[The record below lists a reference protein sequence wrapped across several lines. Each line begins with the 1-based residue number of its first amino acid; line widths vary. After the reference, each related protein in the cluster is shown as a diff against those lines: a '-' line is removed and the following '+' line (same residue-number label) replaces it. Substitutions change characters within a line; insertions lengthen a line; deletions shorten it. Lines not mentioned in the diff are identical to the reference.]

1 MSGNANNHNK
11 SNVGGGGPQGPPNQQ
26 GSKGPQGP
34 QGSQQQQ
41 QQQPPK
47 GPTGQQG
54 PQSSQGPRQQDSKGP
69 QQQDSKGPQQQGSKG
84 PQQQDSKGP
93 QGPQGSQQ
101 PPPKEPT
108 GQQGPST
115 TTPNEYSGILDAI
128 FNKNNIMLIVWFL
141 VIYFLVYYIL
151 GIFFKSNSV
160 PSLLPRI
167 FDLFILGLVLLYL
180 LHTYY
185 TATPDEREKYF
196 SNAGDKAMKFFNDK
210 YSAVYIGL
218 FLVLFYLTI
227 MILRVPMIGESAPI
241 TLNLIN
247 NGAWILL
254 AITIIVLFFKH
265 VLGISLIDGKF
276 ISSYWNDI
284 PSTPSEPVQPVDTP
298 TTGNVATM
306 GNAAP
311 QSIEEVFNVSN
322 NLYTYDDAQAVCA
335 AYGARLATYD
345 EIEDAYNNGADWCN
359 YGWSDGQMAFFPTQK
374 ETWTKLQK
382 NPKRKNDCGRP
393 GVNGG
398 YMANPYL
405 KFGVNCYGK
414 RPDPTQ
420 ADLNTMAANAKID
433 VVVPKTDEEKQLDK
447 KVQFWKENADKLL
460 NVNSFNREK
469 WSEY

>member
-1 MSGNANNHNK
+1 MSGNANNSNN
-11 SNVGGGGPQGPPNQQ
+11 SNVGGGGPQGTKQGAQGTTQ
-26 GSKGPQGP
+26 GSQHQPPKGPTGTQGSQGS

-41 QQQPPK
+41 QPK
-47 GPTGQQG
+47 GPTGTQG
-54 PQSSQGPRQQDSKGP
+54 H
-69 QQQDSKGPQQQGSKG
+69 QGS
-84 PQQQDSKGP
+84 
-93 QGPQGSQQ
+93 QGSQQ
-101 PPPKEPT
+101 QQPKGPT
-108 GQQGPST
+108 GPST
-115 TTPNEYSGILDAI
+115 SSTDYSGILDDI

-151 GIFFKSNSV
+151 GILFRSNSI

-185 TATPDEREKYF
+185 TMTPDKREKYF
-196 SNAGDKAMKFFNDK
+196 SNAGDNVINFFNDK
-210 YSAVYIGL
+210 YSVVYIGL
-218 FLVLFYLTI
+218 FLVFFYIAT
-227 MILRVPMIGESAPI
+227 MILRVPMSGEAAPI
-241 TLNLIN
+241 TLNIIH
-247 NGAWILL
+247 NGAWIVL

-276 ISSYWNDI
+276 ISSYWNDL
-284 PSTPSEPVQPVDTP
+284 PSRPPGEPAI
-298 TTGNVATM
+298 TGNATISGNTTA

-311 QSIEEVFNVSN
+311 HPVEEVFNVSN

-345 EIEDAYNNGADWCN
+345 EIEDSYNNGADWCN

-420 ADLNTMAANAKID
+420 SDLKIMAANAKND
-433 VVVPKTDEEKQLDK
+433 VVVPKTDEEIQLDK
-447 KVQFWKENADKLL
+447 KVQFWKDNADKLL
-460 NVNSFNREK
+460 NVNSFNRDK

>member
-11 SNVGGGGPQGPPNQQ
+11 SNLVGGGPQGPQKQQ
-26 GSKGPQGP
+26 SPEKGPQGP
-34 QGSQQQQ
+34 QKQQS
-41 QQQPPK
+41 PE
-47 GPTGQQG
+47 
-54 PQSSQGPRQQDSKGP
+54 
-69 QQQDSKGPQQQGSKG
+69 
-84 PQQQDSKGP
+84 KGP
-93 QGPQGSQQ
+93 QGPPKQQSSEKGPQGPPKQQSSEKGPQGPSKQQLQQKGYQSSQGSQQ
-101 PPPKEPT
+101 
-108 GQQGPST
+108 QRGPVSSSSSDH
-115 TTPNEYSGILDAI
+115 NGFLDAI
-128 FNKNNIMLIVWFL
+128 FNKNNIMLIIWFL

-151 GIFFKSNSV
+151 GIFFKSNSI

-167 FDLFILGLVLLYL
+167 FDLFMLGLVLLYL

-210 YSAVYIGL
+210 YSVMYIGL

-241 TLNLIN
+241 TLKLIN
-247 NGAWILL
+247 NGAWIVL
-254 AITIIVLFFKH
+254 AITIIVLFFKY

-276 ISSYWNDI
+276 ISSYWNDL
-284 PSTPSEPVQPVDTP
+284 PSAPPIEATITGNATISGNT
-298 TTGNVATM
+298 TTGNTTT
-306 GNAAP
+306 GNATP
-311 QSIEEVFNVSN
+311 QHIEEVFNISN

-345 EIEDAYNNGADWCN
+345 EIEDAYDNGADWCN

-405 KFGVNCYGK
+405 KFGINCYGK

-420 ADLNTMAANAKID
+420 ADLKNMAANAKID

-460 NVNSFNREK
+460 NINSFNREK

>member
-1 MSGNANNHNK
+1 MLSNANNYNK
-11 SNVGGGGPQGPPNQQ
+11 SIVTGVTGTKGLSSEQSSKIIQLTTGPTGPL
-26 GSKGPQGP
+26 GSQITQLTKGPTGVQT
-34 QGSQQQQ
+34 SI
-41 QQQPPK
+41 QPTK
-47 GPTGQQG
+47 GPTGQQ
-54 PQSSQGPRQQDSKGP
+54 SSIQPSKGP
-69 QQQDSKGPQQQGSKG
+69 TGPTGEQGPKKGP
-84 PQQQDSKGP
+84 
-93 QGPQGSQQ
+93 
-101 PPPKEPT
+101 T
-108 GQQGPST
+108 GEQGPSPPST
-115 TTPNEYSGILDAI
+115 DYNGILDAV
-128 FNKNNIMLIVWFL
+128 FNKNNIMLIAWVL

-151 GIFFKSNSV
+151 GIFFRSNSI

-167 FDLFILGLVLLYL
+167 FDLFVLGLVLLYL

-196 SNAGDKAMKFFNDK
+196 SNAGDKVIKFFNDK
-210 YSAVYIGL
+210 YSVVHIGL
-218 FLVLFYLTI
+218 FLVFFYIAI
-227 MILRVPMIGESAPI
+227 MILRVPMTGDAAPI
-241 TLNLIN
+241 TLSLMN
-247 NGAWILL
+247 NGAWIVL

-265 VLGISLIDGKF
+265 VLGISFDGKF
-276 ISSYWNDI
+276 ISSYWNDLPSSPPESVKPIDI
-284 PSTPSEPVQPVDTP
+284 PTKIEDAPKVNDLPK
-298 TTGNVATM
+298 GNT
-306 GNAAP
+306 AP
-311 QSIEEVFNVSN
+311 KHIEEVFNISN

-335 AYGARLATYD
+335 AYGARLANYD
-345 EIEDAYNNGADWCN
+345 EIEDAYDNGADWCN

-420 ADLNTMAANAKID
+420 ADLKNMTANAKID

-460 NVNSFNREK
+460 NINSFNREK

>member
-1 MSGNANNHNK
+1 MSGNANNSNK
-11 SNVGGGGPQGPPNQQ
+11 SNVGGGGPQGAQGTTQ
-26 GSKGPQGP
+26 GSQHQPPKGPTGTQGSQGSQGSQGTQQQQQQQP
-34 QGSQQQQ
+34 KGPTGTQGSQGSQQQQ
-41 QQQPPK
+41 QPKWPTGTQGPQGTKQGAQGIQQQQQLK
-47 GPTGQQG
+47 GPTG
-54 PQSSQGPRQQDSKGP
+54 
-69 QQQDSKGPQQQGSKG
+69 
-84 PQQQDSKGP
+84 
-93 QGPQGSQQ
+93 
-101 PPPKEPT
+101 
-108 GQQGPST
+108 PST
-115 TTPNEYSGILDAI
+115 SSTDYSGILDDI

-151 GIFFKSNSV
+151 GILFRSNSI

-185 TATPDEREKYF
+185 TMTPDKREKYF
-196 SNAGDKAMKFFNDK
+196 SNAGDNVINFFNDK
-210 YSAVYIGL
+210 YSVVYIGL
-218 FLVLFYLTI
+218 FLVFFYIAT
-227 MILRVPMIGESAPI
+227 MILRVPMSGEAAPI
-241 TLNLIN
+241 TLNIIH
-247 NGAWILL
+247 NGAWIVL

-276 ISSYWNDI
+276 ISSYWNDL
-284 PSTPSEPVQPVDTP
+284 PSSPPEPVDVPI
-298 TTGNVATM
+298 TGNAEVS

-311 QSIEEVFNVSN
+311 HPVEEVFNVSN

-345 EIEDAYNNGADWCN
+345 EIEESYNNGADWCN

-420 ADLNTMAANAKID
+420 SDLKIMAANAKND
-433 VVVPKTDEEKQLDK
+433 VVVPKTDEEIQLDK

-460 NVNSFNREK
+460 NVNSFNRDK

>member
-1 MSGNANNHNK
+1 MSGNANNSNK
-11 SNVGGGGPQGPPNQQ
+11 SNVGGGGPQGAQ
-26 GSKGPQGP
+26 GTT
-34 QGSQQQQ
+34 QGSQHQPPKGPTGTQGSQGAQGIQQQ

-47 GPTGQQG
+47 GPTGTQGSQQ
-54 PQSSQGPRQQDSKGP
+54 QQPKGP
-69 QQQDSKGPQQQGSKG
+69 TGT
-84 PQQQDSKGP
+84 

-101 PPPKEPT
+101 QQLKGPT
-108 GQQGPST
+108 GPST
-115 TTPNEYSGILDAI
+115 SSTDYSGILDDI

-151 GIFFKSNSV
+151 GILFRSNSI

-185 TATPDEREKYF
+185 TMTPDKREKYF
-196 SNAGDKAMKFFNDK
+196 SNAGDNVINFFNDK
-210 YSAVYIGL
+210 YSVVYIGL
-218 FLVLFYLTI
+218 FLVFFYIAT
-227 MILRVPMIGESAPI
+227 MILRVPMSGEAAPI
-241 TLNLIN
+241 TLNIIH
-247 NGAWILL
+247 NGAWIVL

-265 VLGISLIDGKF
+265 VLGILLIDGKF
-276 ISSYWNDI
+276 ISSYWNDL
-284 PSTPSEPVQPVDTP
+284 PSRPPGEPAI
-298 TTGNVATM
+298 TGNATISGNTTA

-311 QSIEEVFNVSN
+311 HPVEEVFNVSN

-345 EIEDAYNNGADWCN
+345 EIEESYNNGADWCN

-420 ADLNTMAANAKID
+420 SDLKIMAANAKND
-433 VVVPKTDEEKQLDK
+433 VVVPKTDEEIQLDK

-460 NVNSFNREK
+460 NVNSFNRDK

>member
-1 MSGNANNHNK
+1 MSDHANNYNN
-11 SNVGGGGPQGPPNQQ
+11 SNVDGGGAQSSQGPN
-26 GSKGPQGP
+26 GLGP
-34 QGSQQQQ
+34 QGSQQS
-41 QQQPPK
+41 

-54 PQSSQGPRQQDSKGP
+54 LQSSL
-69 QQQDSKGPQQQGSKG
+69 
-84 PQQQDSKGP
+84 
-93 QGPQGSQQ
+93 GSQKQ
-101 PPPKEPT
+101 QSGAT
-108 GQQGPST
+108 GIQDPSSDD
-115 TTPNEYSGILDAI
+115 YGGILDAI

-151 GIFFKSNSV
+151 GILFRSNSI

-167 FDLFILGLVLLYL
+167 FDLFVLGLVLLYL

-185 TATPDEREKYF
+185 TMTPDEREKYF
-196 SNAGDKAMKFFNDK
+196 SNAGDNAMKFFNDK
-210 YSAVYIGL
+210 YSVVYIGL
-218 FLVLFYLTI
+218 FLVFFYI
-227 MILRVPMIGESAPI
+227 AAMILRVPMSGEAAPI
-241 TLNLIN
+241 TLTLIN
-247 NGAWILL
+247 NGAWIIL
-254 AITIIVLFFKH
+254 AITIIVLFFKY
-265 VLGISLIDGKF
+265 VLGISLLDGKF
-276 ISSYWNDI
+276 ISSYWNDL
-284 PSTPSEPVQPVDTP
+284 PSSPSQQLDVSD
-298 TTGNVATM
+298 TGNTAVS
-306 GNAAP
+306 GNASP
-311 QSIEEVFNVSN
+311 QSIEEVFNISN

-345 EIEDAYNNGADWCN
+345 EIEDSYNHGADWCN

-460 NVNSFNREK
+460 NVNSFNRDK

>member
-1 MSGNANNHNK
+1 MFLIFINILN
-11 SNVGGGGPQGPPNQQ
+11 
-26 GSKGPQGP
+26 
-34 QGSQQQQ
+34 
-41 QQQPPK
+41 
-47 GPTGQQG
+47 
-54 PQSSQGPRQQDSKGP
+54 
-69 QQQDSKGPQQQGSKG
+69 
-84 PQQQDSKGP
+84 
-93 QGPQGSQQ
+93 
-101 PPPKEPT
+101 
-108 GQQGPST
+108 
-115 TTPNEYSGILDAI
+115 YSVD
-128 FNKNNIMLIVWFL
+128 
-141 VIYFLVYYIL
+141 YIL

-276 ISSYWNDI
+276 ISSYWNDL

-420 ADLNTMAANAKID
+420 ADLKTMAANAKID
-433 VVVPKTDEEKQLDK
+433 VVVPKTDAEKQLDK